1 MTDRWGLTRGVVA
14 GAALAVL
21 TAAAFLPS
29 QASARTHI
37 GFGFNFGVPV
47 YPPPP
52 PIVYAPPP
60 VYYVPPP
67 PVYYVPPPPVVYT
80 SPPAVYAPP
89 PPASYA
95 PPPAAPTAGQYCREY
110 QSTTV
115 IDGKPQPMY
124 GTACLQPDGSWRIVN

>member
-1 MTDRWGLTRGVVA
+1 MTDRWGLTRGAVA
-14 GAALAVL
+14 GAALAAL
-21 TAAAFLPS
+21 AAATFLPS
-29 QASARTHI
+29 SASARGFV

-67 PVYYVPPPPVVYT
+67 PVVYT
-80 SPPAVYAPP
+80 PPPAVYAPP
-89 PPASYA
+89 PPPAAVSA
-95 PPPAAPTAGQYCREY
+95 PAPTAGQYCREY

-115 IDGKPQPMY
+115 IDGRPQPMY
-124 GTACLQPDGSWRIVN
+124 GTACLQPDGTWRIVN

>member
-1 MTDRWGLTRGVVA
+1 MTNRSDRLRVALA
-14 GAALAVL
+14 GAAFAALAAVTL
-21 TAAAFLPS
+21 VPFPAAARVHSFV
-29 QASARTHI
+29 

-60 VYYVPPP
+60 AYYVPPP
-67 PVYYVPPPPVVYT
+67 PLVYSPPP
-80 SPPAVYAPP
+80 AYAPP
-89 PPASYA
+89 AANAPA
-95 PPPAAPTAGQYCREY
+95 AGQYCREY

-115 IDGKPQPMY
+115 INGAPQPMY